1 MYLLFF
7 IVFTRGAVGFS
18 DCRNSNRK
26 TQVSQSK
33 IPSEAAL
40 NHDVDQYCVWSV
52 GAAGRVAGLL
62 LLLPES
68 EFPYHASN
76 VD

>member
-7 IVFTRGAVGFS
+7 IVFTRGAFGFS
-18 DCRNSNRK
+18 DCRNSNPK
-26 TQVSQSK
+26 TQVSLSK

-40 NHDVDQYCVWSV
+40 NHDVDQYCGRSV
-52 GAAGRVAGLL
+52 GAAGRVACLL

-68 EFPYHASN
+68 EFPYHALN